1 VRAFLRPFKGSFAY
15 DNGMG
20 NRHRAETSEAVVT
33 STLHPPRRRYG
44 WADGIG
50 AAAVLECPEE
60 ATRGICRAISQVLL
74 HMDGYRVRKF
84 GERVAHIVE
93 GCTDADTEPKPP
105 WLERKKKYLQHL
117 RDADSSIRLVSAAD
131 KLYNA
136 REILSDLRT
145 HRDSVW
151 SRFKGGKE
159 GTLWYYDE
167 VAKILRTGG
176 PSELVEELDRV
187 VAELRSAAQERL

>member
-1 VRAFLRPFKGSFAY
+1 MFGMQKIVRHGRLRPLASPHVALVHKARIATEPAAYAQRSCAAVRAFLRPFKGSFAY

-74 HMDGYRVRKF
+74 HMDGYGVR
-84 GERVAHIVE
+84 
-93 GCTDADTEPKPP
+93 TKP
-105 WLERKKKYLQHL
+105 
-117 RDADSSIRLVSAAD
+117 S
-131 KLYNA
+131 
-136 REILSDLRT
+136 
-145 HRDSVW
+145 
-151 SRFKGGKE
+151 GGRR
-159 GTLWYYDE
+159 Y
-167 VAKILRTGG
+167 A
-176 PSELVEELDRV
+176 
-187 VAELRSAAQERL
+187 

>member
-1 VRAFLRPFKGSFAY
+1 MRYHAQPQHRIRALPNVPGIPILREIVRHGRLRPLASPHVALVHKARIAPGPLSCARRSCSAVRAALRPFKGSFAY

-74 HMDGYRVRKF
+74 HMDGYRVR
-84 GERVAHIVE
+84 
-93 GCTDADTEPKPP
+93 TKP
-105 WLERKKKYLQHL
+105 
-117 RDADSSIRLVSAAD
+117 S
-131 KLYNA
+131 
-136 REILSDLRT
+136 
-145 HRDSVW
+145 
-151 SRFKGGKE
+151 GGRR
-159 GTLWYYDE
+159 Y
-167 VAKILRTGG
+167 A
-176 PSELVEELDRV
+176 
-187 VAELRSAAQERL
+187 

>member
-1 VRAFLRPFKGSFAY
+1 MSLYYVKLNKNDRRAVRRGGRAGDPPEAKSSQLSGSATRGGSFAY

-74 HMDGYRVRKF
+74 HMDGYRVTQEF
-84 GERVAHIVE
+84 
-93 GCTDADTEPKPP
+93 AD
-105 WLERKKKYLQHL
+105 
-117 RDADSSIRLVSAAD
+117 
-131 KLYNA
+131 
-136 REILSDLRT
+136 
-145 HRDSVW
+145 
-151 SRFKGGKE
+151 
-159 GTLWYYDE
+159 
-167 VAKILRTGG
+167 
-176 PSELVEELDRV
+176 
-187 VAELRSAAQERL
+187 